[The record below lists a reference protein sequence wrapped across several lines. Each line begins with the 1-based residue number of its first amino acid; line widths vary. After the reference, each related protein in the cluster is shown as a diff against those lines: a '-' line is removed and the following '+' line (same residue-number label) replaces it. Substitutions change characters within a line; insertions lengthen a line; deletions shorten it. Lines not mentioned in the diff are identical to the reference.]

1 MNDQIRQIA
10 QRLRG
15 LREALDL
22 SADETAAACHIS
34 TDTYLAYESGES
46 DIPMNFLCNAAVT
59 FGVEPSALIAGNE
72 PTMSNYWLTRKG
84 KGETVERQKAYK
96 YQALAM
102 GFKHAKA
109 APFIVTVEPKDP
121 QEPMHLNTHPGQEFN
136 MVLEGELMLS
146 IGGKELLLHEG
157 DSIYFDAMQPHGMRA
172 MNGQPVKFFAIIL

>member
-1 MNDQIRQIA
+1 MNEQIRQIA
-10 QRLRG
+10 ERLRG
-15 LREALDL
+15 LRDALDL
-22 SADETAAACHIS
+22 SAEETAAACHIPVE
-34 TDTYLAYESGES
+34 TYLQYESGES
-46 DIPMNFLCNAAVT
+46 DIPMNFLCNAAAT

-109 APFIVTVEPKDP
+109 APFIVTVEPKEGKDIF
-121 QEPMHLNTHPGQEFN
+121 LNSHPGQEFN

-146 IGGKELLLHEG
+146 IGGKELYLHEG
-157 DSIYFDAMQPHGMRA
+157 DSIYFDAAQPHGMLA
-172 MNGQPVKFFAIIL
+172 MGGKPVKFFAIIL